1 MRFRAGNSTTMPR
14 SSGSMPRSRR
24 HWIIGLP
31 SCPPS
36 RRRVSKGHCP
46 RARFFKP
53 SGRGGAFAP
62 PPRSGMRTPS
72 PTGAYSSRDRQERRR
87 CLSPHTPR
95 TTMSGG
101 SRFQVPTGRQSLRSC
116 WFLPGRLRIRRSPL
130 PSSRAGPFS
139 ASGIPG
145 ASGTAFLLPAGI
157 FAFPLPGRCCSD
169 YSITD
174 AASERLIEVQA
185 RIAPPA
191 QRRKSPRTPPS
202 RHPQSRASILPIRRT
217 NAARLQSPPRSAASV
232 M

>member
-1 MRFRAGNSTTMPR
+1 MRFRAGSSTTMPR

-72 PTGAYSSRDRQERRR
+72 PTGACSSRDRQERRR

-101 SRFQVPTGRQSLRSC
+101 SRFQVPTGRQILRSC
-116 WFLPGRLRIRRSPL
+116 FLPGRLRIRRSPL
-130 PSSRAGPFS
+130 PSSRAGLSLPLAFRELLGPHSCCQQGSLPFPCRGGAALTTPS
-139 ASGIPG
+139 PMPPASG
-145 ASGTAFLLPAGI
+145 
-157 FAFPLPGRCCSD
+157 
-169 YSITD
+169 
-174 AASERLIEVQA
+174 
-185 RIAPPA
+185 
-191 QRRKSPRTPPS
+191 
-202 RHPQSRASILPIRRT
+202 
-217 NAARLQSPPRSAASV
+217 
-232 M
+232 